1 MPTEAGDT
9 KLIGNFRRLIDQLA
23 GELNYNPANPA
34 LTVAAL
40 EIQYDAAR
48 AAIEAVSTK
57 LATNK
62 IAINNRQIA
71 FEGLS
76 PLIIRSRN
84 LLKASG
90 ASKQILADAE
100 TLVRKLTGTRKSKIV
115 KDDPNTPANE
125 ADNQHSASQMSFDN
139 RLGNLVAYVA
149 ILANIPEYAPNEADL
164 KITALNALI
173 ASLQAKHD
181 AVSTT
186 YAPLSQSRGT
196 RDGLLYL
203 NEDCV
208 VNTALLAKAYVA
220 GAFGTSS
227 NVYKQIKGLAF
238 RRRE

>member
-23 GELNYNPANPA
+23 GEPNYNPANPA
-34 LTVAAL
+34 LAVTAL

-57 LATNK
+57 LATSK
-62 IAINNRQIA
+62 MAINSRQIA

-84 LLKASG
+84 LLRASG
-90 ASKQILADAE
+90 VSKAVLADAE
-100 TLVRKLTGTRKSKIV
+100 TLVRKLTGVRKSKVV
-115 KDDPNTPANE
+115 KDDPNTPTNE
-125 ADNQHSASQMSFDN
+125 AENQHSASQMSFDN
-139 RLGNLVAYVA
+139 RLGNFSAYVA
-149 ILANIPEYAPNEADL
+149 ILANVPEYAPNEADL
-164 KITALNALI
+164 KISALNALLT
-173 ASLQAKHD
+173 SLQAKND

-186 YAPLSQSRGT
+186 FVPLSQSRGT
-196 RDGLLYL
+196 RDDLLYS

-220 GAFGTSS
+220 GALGTSS